1 MPGGAPQ
8 GDRGSGRDRLV
19 DAAEKLVAL
28 KGEAGA
34 ANRAIIAEAGQRHNS
49 AITYHFGTR
58 RALLE
63 AVRQARSAAVDRYR
77 RPMLEELATPTLE
90 ELVRVYVEP
99 IAHYLD
105 DTTPSYWARFNEHSL
120 RRYPLQLPARLR
132 ENLATAPSGTGLLTL
147 LDVLEGLQKLTCD
160 GVEPDAGLRV
170 TQAVR
175 TVVSTFAAWERERDA
190 GTATMSA
197 HDLGAKLVPGV
208 LGLLSAPR

>member
-1 MPGGAPQ
+1 MPGEAAPQ
-8 GDRGSGRDRLV
+8 DRGSGRDRLV

-58 RALLE
+58 RALLD
-63 AVRQARSAAVDRYR
+63 AVWQVRSAAVDRYR
-77 RPMLEELATPTLE
+77 RPMLEELAAPGLE
-90 ELVRVYVEP
+90 ELVRAYVEP
-99 IAHYLD
+99 LARYLD
-105 DTTPSYWARFNEHSL
+105 DTTPSYWARFNEHFL
-120 RRYPLQLPARLR
+120 RRYPLQLPGRLR
-132 ENLATAPSGTGLLTL
+132 EKLAEAPPGTGLLTL

-175 TVVSTFAAWERERDA
+175 TVVTTFAAWERERDA
-190 GTATMSA
+190 GTVTLSA
-197 HDLGAKLVPGV
+197 RDLSAQLVPGV
-208 LGLLSAPR
+208 LGLLTAPR

>member
-1 MPGGAPQ
+1 MCSS
-8 GDRGSGRDRLV
+8 DLSGRDRLV

-63 AVRQARSAAVDRYR
+63 AVWQVRSAAVDRYR
-77 RPMLEELATPTLE
+77 RPMLEELASPGLE
-90 ELVRVYVEP
+90 ELVRAYVEP

-190 GTATMSA
+190 GTVTMSA
-197 HDLGAKLVPGV
+197 RDLGAQLVPGL